1 MDKAFAELGP
11 KDLKI
16 ISEAEERLCA
26 ETGKYVALVAYD
38 ND

>member
-1 MDKAFAELGP
+1 MDKSFAELDP
-11 KDLKI
+11 QDIKI

-26 ETGKYVALVAYD
+26 EAGKCIALVAYD